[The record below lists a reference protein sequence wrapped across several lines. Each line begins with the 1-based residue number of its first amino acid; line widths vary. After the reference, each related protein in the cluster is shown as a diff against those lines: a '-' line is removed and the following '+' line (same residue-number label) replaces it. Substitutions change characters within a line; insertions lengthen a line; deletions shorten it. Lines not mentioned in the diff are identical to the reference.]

1 MADLDLE
8 QEISRVDPYSF
19 AGLTGELTAG
29 ETVIGKSNFQLPA
42 GTDVSGGSVAWALVD
57 SQGLL
62 YAQGTAFDFNVS
74 SSSFFVLVEASAVIS
89 APSTLPPTAVD
100 RAYQIR
106 WTLTLTGQTFP
117 IFSFENLVVKSIT
130 QAPVGTEPVVEIVN
144 DQVTAA
150 LVTRGQI
157 SDLKAEIY
165 DSLNNKVVDSPQL
178 PLHAPVEVAAGY
190 LHKLTFDP
198 TNISPGGT
206 NPLVATLDPYLLS
219 WSYLTDGVSGRTR
232 QTTELFIVN
241 PTILGA
247 VEDCRRM
254 VMKARTTQFG
264 FDDMLFDVGTL
275 LGWLRRGR
283 DLFNAA
289 SGIMTE
295 FTMTAATGGVREY
308 WLRYSEVSML
318 LAHALAEG
326 EKAFNFSGQAIS
338 LDVDKAAVYQQLAD
352 ALQSRLD
359 QEIKPFKQNL
369 LKKGAV
375 AGDGNIN
382 GVAGSFTSTSRL
394 GISVHPASQIG
405 RPWLGGVRW

>member
-1 MADLDLE
+1 M
-8 QEISRVDPYSF
+8 
-19 AGLTGELTAG
+19 
-29 ETVIGKSNFQLPA
+29 
-42 GTDVSGGSVAWALVD
+42 
-57 SQGLL
+57 
-62 YAQGTAFDFNVS
+62 
-74 SSSFFVLVEASAVIS
+74 
-89 APSTLPPTAVD
+89 
-100 RAYQIR
+100 
-106 WTLTLTGQTFP
+106 
-117 IFSFENLVVKSIT
+117 
-130 QAPVGTEPVVEIVN
+130 
-144 DQVTAA
+144 
-150 LVTRGQI
+150 
-157 SDLKAEIY
+157 
-165 DSLNNKVVDSPQL
+165 
-178 PLHAPVEVAAGY
+178 
-190 LHKLTFDP
+190 
-198 TNISPGGT
+198 
-206 NPLVATLDPYLLS
+206 
-219 WSYLTDGVSGRTR
+219 SGRTR